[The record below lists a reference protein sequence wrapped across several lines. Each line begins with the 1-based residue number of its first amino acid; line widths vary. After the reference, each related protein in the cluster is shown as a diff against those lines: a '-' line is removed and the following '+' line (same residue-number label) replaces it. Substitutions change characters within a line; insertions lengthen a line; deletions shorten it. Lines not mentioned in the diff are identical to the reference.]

1 MANYTAAD
9 IKALRERTGAGMLD
23 VKKAL
28 DEAGGDSEK
37 ALEII
42 RVKGLKGV
50 SKRESRAA
58 SDGLVAAEV
67 VDGPEGQTGVLIEL
81 NSETDFVAKNA
92 TFIGLSEKVLSA
104 AVAAGSDDVATVLGS
119 EVDGRTVQETI
130 DETAAT
136 LGEKLV
142 LRRIARVSAPKV
154 TVYLHKVNKDLPPQV
169 GVLVGTDEKGAEV
182 AKDVA
187 MHTAAFS
194 PSYLTRDEVPA
205 ETVES
210 ERRIAEET
218 SRNEGK
224 PEAALPK
231 IVEGRLNGFFKESV
245 LLDQAFAKDP
255 KKSVGQV
262 VTEVGGTVTGFA
274 RFRVGAARRLP
285 ACGPTGPLAEH
296 LRSSTSTSTWTEPH
310 RGAEQSCAAVRTATL
325 EDE

>member
-28 DEAGGDSEK
+28 DEADGNAEK

-50 SKRESRAA
+50 SKREGRSA
-58 SDGLVAAEV
+58 SDGLVAAHV
-67 VDGPEGQTGVLIEL
+67 SDDAAGQTGVLIEL
-81 NSETDFVAKNA
+81 NSETDFVAKNT
-92 TFIGLSEKVLSA
+92 TFIALAEKVLAA
-104 AVAAGSDDVATVLGS
+104 AVAAGTDDVAAILAS
-119 EVDGRTVQETI
+119 QADGRTVSETI
-130 DETAAT
+130 DETAGM

-142 LRRIARVSAPKV
+142 LRRVARISAPAV

-169 GVLVGTDEKGAEV
+169 GVLVGTDAAGAEV
-182 AKDVA
+182 ARDVA
-187 MHTAAFS
+187 MHIAAYS
-194 PSYLTRDEVPA
+194 PTYLTRDDVPA

-231 IVEGRLNGFFKESV
+231 IVEGRLNGFFKEAV
-245 LLDQAFAKDP
+245 LVDQAFAKDQ

-262 VTEVGGTVTGFA
+262 LTEAGGTLTGFA
-274 RFRVGAARRLP
+274 RFRVGA
-285 ACGPTGPLAEH
+285 
-296 LRSSTSTSTWTEPH
+296 
-310 RGAEQSCAAVRTATL
+310 
-325 EDE
+325 